1 MIDKAFLSSDL
12 FLLTLTVGLYCL
24 GCAVYRRLRVPL
36 LHPVL
41 LTFVAV
47 IVFLSAAGI
56 DYPRYKQATSALD
69 FALGMS
75 VVALGYLLY
84 EQVEQL
90 RGSLLP
96 VGVATLA
103 GCVTG
108 VLSVVYI
115 AMAFGAGR
123 EILTSIAPK
132 SVTVPIAVSV
142 SGPLGGIVPITSV
155 VVFCVGIFGSIFG
168 EWILRRCGVR
178 DAEARGFALG
188 AAAHGIGTARA
199 IEIGAVEGA
208 LSGLAMALMG
218 LATALLMPLM
228 ERYPEV
234 PGFVK
239 FKSRFLMERACNGI
253 DIVEA
258 ELYIDEALRLFPEDG
273 YFLKYQG
280 ELLWMKGKCADAL
293 EVFADAREK
302 TNNGITQLELDKFLN
317 PYGRET
323 VKTCQQLLDVG
334 QKDGAMKLMA
344 LWYRL
349 LPENPSVREYYYL
362 ARASVAKK
370 RSEVEN

>member
-1 MIDKAFLSSDL
+1 M
-12 FLLTLTVGLYCL
+12 
-24 GCAVYRRLRVPL
+24 PL

-47 IVFLSAAGI
+47 IVFLRAADIGYARYQEATGI
-56 DYPRYKQATSALD
+56 LD

-96 VGVATLA
+96 VGIATLA
-103 GCVTG
+103 GCVAG

-123 EILTSIAPK
+123 EILNSIAPK

-142 SGPLGGIVPITSV
+142 SGPLGGIIPVTSV

-199 IEIGAVEGA
+199 IEMGAVEGA

-228 ERYPEV
+228 ERY
-234 PGFVK
+234 
-239 FKSRFLMERACNGI
+239 
-253 DIVEA
+253 
-258 ELYIDEALRLFPEDG
+258 LY
-273 YFLKYQG
+273 
-280 ELLWMKGKCADAL
+280 
-293 EVFADAREK
+293 
-302 TNNGITQLELDKFLN
+302 
-317 PYGRET
+317 
-323 VKTCQQLLDVG
+323 
-334 QKDGAMKLMA
+334 
-344 LWYRL
+344 
-349 LPENPSVREYYYL
+349 
-362 ARASVAKK
+362 
-370 RSEVEN
+370 

>member
-90 RGSLLP
+90 RGS
-96 VGVATLA
+96 
-103 GCVTG
+103 
-108 VLSVVYI
+108 
-115 AMAFGAGR
+115 
-123 EILTSIAPK
+123 
-132 SVTVPIAVSV
+132 
-142 SGPLGGIVPITSV
+142 
-155 VVFCVGIFGSIFG
+155 VFCVGIFGSIFG

-228 ERYPEV
+228 ERY
-234 PGFVK
+234 
-239 FKSRFLMERACNGI
+239 
-253 DIVEA
+253 
-258 ELYIDEALRLFPEDG
+258 LY
-273 YFLKYQG
+273 
-280 ELLWMKGKCADAL
+280 
-293 EVFADAREK
+293 
-302 TNNGITQLELDKFLN
+302 
-317 PYGRET
+317 
-323 VKTCQQLLDVG
+323 
-334 QKDGAMKLMA
+334 
-344 LWYRL
+344 
-349 LPENPSVREYYYL
+349 
-362 ARASVAKK
+362 
-370 RSEVEN
+370 

>member
-1 MIDKAFLSSDL
+1 MIDKAFLSTDL

-24 GCAVYRRLRVPL
+24 GTAVYRRIRMPL

-47 IVFLSAAGI
+47 IVFLRAADIGYARYQEATGI
-56 DYPRYKQATSALD
+56 LD

-96 VGVATLA
+96 VGIATLA
-103 GCVTG
+103 GCVAG

-123 EILTSIAPK
+123 EILNSIAPK
-132 SVTVPIAVSV
+132 SVTVP
-142 SGPLGGIVPITSV
+142 LGGIVPVTSV

-199 IEIGAVEGA
+199 IEMGAVEGA

-228 ERYPEV
+228 ERY
-234 PGFVK
+234 
-239 FKSRFLMERACNGI
+239 
-253 DIVEA
+253 
-258 ELYIDEALRLFPEDG
+258 LY
-273 YFLKYQG
+273 
-280 ELLWMKGKCADAL
+280 
-293 EVFADAREK
+293 
-302 TNNGITQLELDKFLN
+302 
-317 PYGRET
+317 
-323 VKTCQQLLDVG
+323 
-334 QKDGAMKLMA
+334 
-344 LWYRL
+344 
-349 LPENPSVREYYYL
+349 
-362 ARASVAKK
+362 
-370 RSEVEN
+370 

>member
-1 MIDKAFLSSDL
+1 MIDKAFLSTDL

-24 GCAVYRRLRVPL
+24 GTTVYRRIRMPL

-47 IVFLSAAGI
+47 IVFLRAADIGYARYQEATGI
-56 DYPRYKQATSALD
+56 LD

-96 VGVATLA
+96 VGIATLA
-103 GCVTG
+103 GCVAG

-123 EILTSIAPK
+123 EILNSIAPK

-142 SGPLGGIVPITSV
+142 SGPLG
-155 VVFCVGIFGSIFG
+155 GIFGSIFG

-199 IEIGAVEGA
+199 IEMGAVEGA

-228 ERYPEV
+228 ERY
-234 PGFVK
+234 
-239 FKSRFLMERACNGI
+239 
-253 DIVEA
+253 
-258 ELYIDEALRLFPEDG
+258 LY
-273 YFLKYQG
+273 
-280 ELLWMKGKCADAL
+280 
-293 EVFADAREK
+293 
-302 TNNGITQLELDKFLN
+302 
-317 PYGRET
+317 
-323 VKTCQQLLDVG
+323 
-334 QKDGAMKLMA
+334 
-344 LWYRL
+344 
-349 LPENPSVREYYYL
+349 
-362 ARASVAKK
+362 
-370 RSEVEN
+370 

>member
-1 MIDKAFLSSDL
+1 MTGLFQILLFWLIGNALSLITGGYVSGNIIGMILLFAALCLRWVRAETVRPAARFLLGAMALFFVPYGVGLMDSYRVILENLWAILVSGIVSTILVLIVAGQTSSDL

-24 GCAVYRRLRVPL
+24 GGMIYRRTRLPL

-47 IVFLSAAGI
+47 IVFLRCAGI
-56 DYPRYKQATSALD
+56 GYERYRDATGILN

-84 EQVEQL
+84 EQLERL

-96 VGVATLA
+96 VGMATLA
-103 GCVTG
+103 GCVVG

-115 AMAFGAGR
+115 AMAFGAER
-123 EILTSIAPK
+123 QILNSIAPK

-142 SGPLGGIVPITSV
+142 AGPLGGNVSVTSV

-178 DAEARGFALG
+178 DPEARGFALG

-199 IEIGAVEGA
+199 IEIGAAEGA

-228 ERYPEV
+228 EKY
-234 PGFVK
+234 
-239 FKSRFLMERACNGI
+239 
-253 DIVEA
+253 
-258 ELYIDEALRLFPEDG
+258 LY
-273 YFLKYQG
+273 
-280 ELLWMKGKCADAL
+280 
-293 EVFADAREK
+293 
-302 TNNGITQLELDKFLN
+302 
-317 PYGRET
+317 
-323 VKTCQQLLDVG
+323 
-334 QKDGAMKLMA
+334 
-344 LWYRL
+344 
-349 LPENPSVREYYYL
+349 
-362 ARASVAKK
+362 
-370 RSEVEN
+370 

>member
-47 IVFLSAAGI
+47 IVFLS
-56 DYPRYKQATSALD
+56 QATSALD

-228 ERYPEV
+228 ERY
-234 PGFVK
+234 
-239 FKSRFLMERACNGI
+239 
-253 DIVEA
+253 
-258 ELYIDEALRLFPEDG
+258 LY
-273 YFLKYQG
+273 
-280 ELLWMKGKCADAL
+280 
-293 EVFADAREK
+293 
-302 TNNGITQLELDKFLN
+302 
-317 PYGRET
+317 
-323 VKTCQQLLDVG
+323 
-334 QKDGAMKLMA
+334 
-344 LWYRL
+344 
-349 LPENPSVREYYYL
+349 
-362 ARASVAKK
+362 
-370 RSEVEN
+370 

>member
-84 EQVEQL
+84 EQMEQL

-115 AMAFGAGR
+115 ARALGADR
-123 EILTSIAPK
+123 TILNSIAPK
-132 SVTVPIAVSV
+132 SVTVPIAVAISE
-142 SGPLGGIVPITSV
+142 PLGGVVSVTSV
-155 VVFCVGIFGSIFG
+155 VVFLVGIFGSIVG
-168 EWILRRCGVR
+168 PRLLRRCGIR
-178 DAEARGFALG
+178 NPLARGLALG
-188 AAAHGIGTARA
+188 SAAHGIGTARA
-199 IEIGAVEGA
+199 IELGAVEGE

-218 LATALLMPLM
+218 IVTALLVPLF
-228 ERYPEV
+228 E
-234 PGFVK
+234 K
-239 FKSRFLMERACNGI
+239 FC
-253 DIVEA
+253 
-258 ELYIDEALRLFPEDG
+258 Y
-273 YFLKYQG
+273 
-280 ELLWMKGKCADAL
+280 
-293 EVFADAREK
+293 
-302 TNNGITQLELDKFLN
+302 
-317 PYGRET
+317 
-323 VKTCQQLLDVG
+323 
-334 QKDGAMKLMA
+334 
-344 LWYRL
+344 
-349 LPENPSVREYYYL
+349 
-362 ARASVAKK
+362 
-370 RSEVEN
+370 

>member
-1 MIDKAFLSSDL
+1 MIDKAFLSTDL

-24 GCAVYRRLRVPL
+24 GTAVYRRIRMPL

-47 IVFLSAAGI
+47 IVFLRAADIGYARYQEATGI
-56 DYPRYKQATSALD
+56 LD

-96 VGVATLA
+96 VGIATLA
-103 GCVTG
+103 GCVAG

-123 EILTSIAPK
+123 EILNSIAPK
-132 SVTVPIAVSV
+132 SVTVPIAV
-142 SGPLGGIVPITSV
+142 TSV

-199 IEIGAVEGA
+199 IEMGAVEGA

-228 ERYPEV
+228 ERY
-234 PGFVK
+234 
-239 FKSRFLMERACNGI
+239 
-253 DIVEA
+253 
-258 ELYIDEALRLFPEDG
+258 LY
-273 YFLKYQG
+273 
-280 ELLWMKGKCADAL
+280 
-293 EVFADAREK
+293 
-302 TNNGITQLELDKFLN
+302 
-317 PYGRET
+317 
-323 VKTCQQLLDVG
+323 
-334 QKDGAMKLMA
+334 
-344 LWYRL
+344 
-349 LPENPSVREYYYL
+349 
-362 ARASVAKK
+362 
-370 RSEVEN
+370 

>member
-132 SVTVPIAVSV
+132 SVTVPIAVAISE
-142 SGPLGGIVPITSV
+142 PLGGVVSVTSV
-155 VVFCVGIFGSIFG
+155 VVFFGSIFG

-228 ERYPEV
+228 ERY
-234 PGFVK
+234 
-239 FKSRFLMERACNGI
+239 
-253 DIVEA
+253 
-258 ELYIDEALRLFPEDG
+258 LY
-273 YFLKYQG
+273 
-280 ELLWMKGKCADAL
+280 
-293 EVFADAREK
+293 
-302 TNNGITQLELDKFLN
+302 
-317 PYGRET
+317 
-323 VKTCQQLLDVG
+323 
-334 QKDGAMKLMA
+334 
-344 LWYRL
+344 
-349 LPENPSVREYYYL
+349 
-362 ARASVAKK
+362 
-370 RSEVEN
+370 

>member
-1 MIDKAFLSSDL
+1 MIDKAFLSTDL

-24 GCAVYRRLRVPL
+24 GTAVYRRIRMPL

-47 IVFLSAAGI
+47 IVFLRAADIGYARYQEATGI
-56 DYPRYKQATSALD
+56 LD

-96 VGVATLA
+96 VGIATLA
-103 GCVTG
+103 GCVAG

-123 EILTSIAPK
+123 EILNSIAPK

-142 SGPLGGIVPITSV
+142 SGPLGGIVPVTSV

-178 DAEARGFALG
+178 DAEARVCAGSRG
-188 AAAHGIGTARA
+188 ARHRYGARHRDR
-199 IEIGAVEGA
+199 AVEGA

-228 ERYPEV
+228 ERY
-234 PGFVK
+234 
-239 FKSRFLMERACNGI
+239 
-253 DIVEA
+253 
-258 ELYIDEALRLFPEDG
+258 LY
-273 YFLKYQG
+273 
-280 ELLWMKGKCADAL
+280 
-293 EVFADAREK
+293 
-302 TNNGITQLELDKFLN
+302 
-317 PYGRET
+317 
-323 VKTCQQLLDVG
+323 
-334 QKDGAMKLMA
+334 
-344 LWYRL
+344 
-349 LPENPSVREYYYL
+349 
-362 ARASVAKK
+362 
-370 RSEVEN
+370 

>member
-1 MIDKAFLSSDL
+1 MLGLFYILLFWLIGNALSILTGGYVSGNIIGMILLFAALCMRWVKAETVRPAAKFLLGAMALFFVPYGVGLMDSYRVIHKAFRSSDL

-228 ERYPEV
+228 ERY
-234 PGFVK
+234 
-239 FKSRFLMERACNGI
+239 
-253 DIVEA
+253 
-258 ELYIDEALRLFPEDG
+258 LY
-273 YFLKYQG
+273 
-280 ELLWMKGKCADAL
+280 
-293 EVFADAREK
+293 
-302 TNNGITQLELDKFLN
+302 
-317 PYGRET
+317 
-323 VKTCQQLLDVG
+323 
-334 QKDGAMKLMA
+334 
-344 LWYRL
+344 
-349 LPENPSVREYYYL
+349 
-362 ARASVAKK
+362 
-370 RSEVEN
+370 

>member
-1 MIDKAFLSSDL
+1 MLDFSFFSSDL

-24 GCAVYRRLRVPL
+24 GGVIYRRLHLPL

-47 IVFLSAAGI
+47 IVFLRCTGI
-56 DYPRYKQATSALD
+56 DYERYREATGILNDPLCAIVFERINPKHGKIRIFMIIGWAICSFGLLLLYVIAAGRVD
-69 FALGMS
+69 GVMGIVMFT
-75 VVALGYLLY
+75 LGYLLY
-84 EQVEQL
+84 EQLERL

-103 GCVTG
+103 GCVVG

-115 AMAFGAGR
+115 AMAFGVER
-123 EILTSIAPK
+123 SILNSLAPK

-142 SGPLGGIVPITSV
+142 AGPLGGNDSVTSV

-178 DAEARGFALG
+178 DPEARGFALG

-228 ERYPEV
+228 ERY
-234 PGFVK
+234 
-239 FKSRFLMERACNGI
+239 
-253 DIVEA
+253 
-258 ELYIDEALRLFPEDG
+258 LY
-273 YFLKYQG
+273 
-280 ELLWMKGKCADAL
+280 
-293 EVFADAREK
+293 
-302 TNNGITQLELDKFLN
+302 
-317 PYGRET
+317 
-323 VKTCQQLLDVG
+323 
-334 QKDGAMKLMA
+334 
-344 LWYRL
+344 
-349 LPENPSVREYYYL
+349 
-362 ARASVAKK
+362 
-370 RSEVEN
+370 